1 MSELRN
7 DPPYPG
13 GLVAAQIP
21 ESERRA
27 YDEAVRWLEQFIRPI
42 TGTAPQKTPASWQTE
57 GPQRLARMERLLAA
71 VGHPERGFRALHV
84 TGTSGK
90 GSVCTFLGA
99 ILRAAGYRVGVHA
112 TPYLQVTV
120 EKLQIDGRY
129 ASAGAFAAVVDEF
142 RRLLQTDA
150 DAALDMPYPALSVAL
165 TYLYF
170 AREHAD
176 PAVIEV
182 STGGRYDWTNTLQPL
197 LSVVTTVGPDHLT
210 ALGPTLADVAFHK
223 AGVIKPGVPAV
234 TGVLGPELAV
244 VEREAE
250 CKGSPLV
257 RLDHE
262 FSYEVRRC
270 TDRGTMFDYQTL
282 RPSLPRRSG
291 LETGLLGR
299 HQAFNAALSIAALDA
314 AAGAL
319 GPLPDDALREGLR
332 AAHIPGRME
341 LIQRRPDVLLDGAHN
356 PQKAAALA
364 ASLTEIFPD
373 RRLVLVVGA
382 LTTKDATGI
391 LAPFVRQTREL
402 IVTVPHVLG
411 KTGADPERF
420 AAQARALGVA
430 ALSEPDPAAAIR
442 LALAR
447 AGDRDLVCV
456 TGSLYLVGEV
466 RRLWVPD
473 ELVLASGSSLP
484 RAPAAARPG

>member
-1 MSELRN
+1 MSLPGN
-7 DPPYPG
+7 QAPHSGPP
-13 GLVAAQIP
+13 AAVPLP
-21 ESERRA
+21 EAERRA
-27 YDEAVRWLEQFIRPI
+27 YDAAVRWLEQFIRPI
-42 TGTAPQKTPASWQTE
+42 TGTAPQKTPASWQVE

-71 VGHPERGFRALHV
+71 IGHPERAFRALHV

-99 ILRAAGYRVGVHA
+99 ILRAAGYRAGVHA

-129 ASAGAFAAVVDEF
+129 ASAGAVAALVEEF
-142 RRLLQTDA
+142 KALLQSDA
-150 DAALDMPYPALSVAL
+150 GATLDLPYPALSVAL

-182 STGGRYDWTNTLQPL
+182 STGGRYDWTNTLHPL
-197 LSVVTTVGPDHLT
+197 VSVVTTVGPDHLT
-210 ALGPTLADVAFHK
+210 ALGPTLQDVAFHK

-244 VEREAE
+244 IEREAA
-250 CKGSPLV
+250 CQGSALA
-257 RLDHE
+257 RLGHE
-262 FSYEVRRC
+262 FAVSVQRC
-270 TDRGTMFDYQTL
+270 TERGTTFDFETL
-282 RPSLPRRSG
+282 RPPLRRRAG
-291 LETGLLGR
+291 LETSLLGR
-299 HQAFNAALSIAALDA
+299 HQAFNAALGIAALDA
-314 AAGAL
+314 AAGTL
-319 GPLPDDALREGLR
+319 GPIPDAVLREGLR

-364 ASLTEIFPD
+364 ASLAEIFPD

-382 LTTKDATGI
+382 LTTKDAAGI
-391 LAPFVRQTREL
+391 LTPFLGQTREL

-420 AAQARALGVA
+420 AAQARALGLQA
-430 ALSEPDPAAAIR
+430 TSEPDPAAAIR
-442 LALAR
+442 LAMQR
-447 AGDRDLVCV
+447 ATPDDLVCV

-473 ELVLASGSSLP
+473 ETVLATGSSLP
-484 RAPAAARPG
+484 PAVAHPLAP